1 MKMWSKFDNVTPV
14 MFSEEKYVCTSWQVA
29 KWLFNFFL
37 KKIQKQPPE
46 VFYKKAVLFSSKYSK
61 IFKSTYFE
69 ENSRTVASETVHM
82 KLKKK
87 TKTKTKKTP
96 NSKYLLQLIKTR
108 SKVQETNVSWELA
121 LSFHQWKTFFE
132 NYKPITDWF

>member
-1 MKMWSKFDNVTPV
+1 
-14 MFSEEKYVCTSWQVA
+14 MFAHHDKVA
-29 KWLFNFFL
+29 KWLFNFFK

-69 ENSRTVASETVHM
+69 ENSGTVASETVFM

-87 TKTKTKKTP
+87 K
-96 NSKYLLQLIKTR
+96 NS
-108 SKVQETNVSWELA
+108 EL
-121 LSFHQWKTFFE
+121 
-132 NYKPITDWF
+132 